1 MSPRM
6 HTIGELSRLTGLPVR
21 RIRFYSDQGLLPP
34 ALRTEAGYRMYSDAD
49 VARIDLIRALREAGV
64 GLPAV
69 QRILSSRLS
78 LTEVLRLRLDAVEA
92 EIAAKRRIAAA
103 LRGALR
109 RPDPTETDL
118 RRLWTVT
125 TLSNTQFR
133 SMIERFY
140 DQVAGE
146 ARMDDAWR
154 QQMIEAGTPVLPDDP
169 TGEQLDAWIEL
180 AGMIDDPA
188 FVAEVKADA
197 AAMWTDDFDP
207 QAYAEAAG
215 RTFAAV
221 RQAMAEGVSPVSPTG
236 LGIARDWLEGSA
248 RAMRHQPDAAFL
260 KWHEDQYRRHFG
272 RSARYQ
278 ALLAVLRGE
287 DGPSAG
293 EEWRWIHEAM
303 APLMRPTN

>member
-21 RIRFYSDQGLLPP
+21 RIRFYSDEGLLPP

-49 VARIDLIRALREAGV
+49 VARIDLIRALREAGI

-78 LTEVLRLRLDAVEA
+78 LTDVLTLRLDALEA
-92 EIAAKRRIAAA
+92 EIAAKRRVAAA
-103 LRGALR
+103 LRGVLR
-109 RPDPTETDL
+109 SPDPTETDL

-125 TLSNTQFR
+125 TLSNAQFR

-140 DQVAGE
+140 DQVAGD
-146 ARMDDAWR
+146 AHMDDAWR
-154 QQMIEAGTPVLPDDP
+154 RQMIEAGTPVLPDDP
-169 TGEQLDAWIEL
+169 TAEQLDAWIEL

-188 FVAEVKADA
+188 FIAEVKADA
-197 AAMWTDDFDP
+197 ATMWTDDFDP

-215 RTFAAV
+215 ATFEAV
-221 RQAMAEGVSPVSPTG
+221 RKAMADGVSPDSPVG
-236 LGIARDWLEGSA
+236 LAIARDWLAGSA
-248 RAMRHQPDAAFL
+248 RAMRREPDAAFL
-260 KWHEDQYRRHFG
+260 TWHEDQYRRHFG

-278 ALLAVLRGE
+278 ALLAILRGE
-287 DGPSAG
+287 RGDGAG
-293 EEWRWIHEAM
+293 DEWRWIHEAM
-303 APLMRPTN
+303 APLMRSVN